1 MPQSVT
7 IRHALN
13 IVLPVNGRVGNVR
26 RTLGGFQ
33 DPLPRSIHIPEAFVG
48 ISVGMDFA
56 MDCVSLILR

>member
-26 RTLGGFQ
+26 RTLRGASKILSQGPSTSMK
-33 DPLPRSIHIPEAFVG
+33 PL
-48 ISVGMDFA
+48 
-56 MDCVSLILR
+56 